1 VVQAVYADPAT
12 APVSAEVKTALA
24 LIETFT
30 LHPEDLGPEDI
41 AAARS
46 AGLTDEA
53 IEHAFDVA
61 TMFNLIDRLADA
73 FDFFVAEE
81 QWFDQGAKMLLRMG
95 YKFPP
100 FLYPRP

>member
-1 VVQAVYADPAT
+1 MVAAVYADPAT
-12 APVSAEVKTALA
+12 AAVSADVKTALA

-30 LHPEDLGPEDI
+30 LHPDDLGPDDI
-41 AAARS
+41 AAART

-53 IEHAFDVA
+53 IEHAFYVA
-61 TMFNLIDRLADA
+61 TMFNLIDRLADS
-73 FDFFVAEE
+73 FEFFVPDQEG
-81 QWFDQGAKMLLRMG
+81 FDSGAKALLSFG

>member
-1 VVQAVYADPAT
+1 VVEAVYADPAT
-12 APVSAEVKTALA
+12 APVSAGVKAALT

-30 LHPEDLGPEDI
+30 LRPDDLDAADI
-41 AAARS
+41 ATARNV
-46 AGLTDEA
+46 GLSDEA

-73 FDFFVAEE
+73 FDFFVPDEE
-81 QWFDQGAKMLLRMG
+81 AFDRSASMLLQRG
-95 YKFPP
+95 YRFPP